1 MNLSGLKTYIGIL
14 IAIAPSVANLF
25 GYDLAPTFGEEF
37 ASLAEEIITLI
48 GAGLAIYGRAVAQTP
63 GWFSKRD

>member
-1 MNLSGLKTYIGIL
+1 MNGLKTYIGVL
-14 IAIAPSVANLF
+14 IAIAPSIANLF

-48 GAGLAIYGRAVAQTP
+48 GASLAIYGRAVAQTP
-63 GWFSKRD
+63 GWLVRK